1 MLNFSCKLEPYNGM
15 KTRFHCPSCEHR
27 TKSFVRYINTQTG
40 EHIHPLVGKCNR
52 DLKCGYHYTPKQY
65 FQENPQYHFEPKL
78 IVRKRS
84 FSSQKAWSCIP
95 FESFNES
102 LCDYEDNNFV
112 QFLLNKYGN
121 EVTTKAIENY
131 YIGTSDHW
139 KGSTIFWQ
147 IDQDGKIHT
156 GKIMLYDQNTGKRV
170 KKPYDHIYWTH
181 KFLKLDNF
189 SLKQCFFGEHLLSD
203 KSKTVA
209 IVESEKTAII
219 ASLYFIDLIW
229 LACGGIS
236 NLTPEK
242 CEVLKGRNVVL
253 FPDLKAFD
261 KWSSQLK
268 KIAHI
273 ANFRIS
279 NFLEAKASNTART
292 SGWDLADFLI
302 NFDLVD
308 FQEKLS
314 ENKNVNKWQV
324 LPKDFKGSENQ
335 IYIENNDSTIERG
348 IDWDFEIGVISEKI
362 RGKKFNLFNIEL
374 CKGQVIQDI
383 DVFIDSH
390 LKALKTAEKNC
401 YLLPYLNR
409 LNLIVK
415 LLETNNLV

>member
-1 MLNFSCKLEPYNGM
+1 M

-52 DLKCGYHYTPKQY
+52 DLKCGYHFTPKQY
-65 FQENPQYHFEPKL
+65 FQENPQYHFESKL

-84 FSSQKAWSCIP
+84 FSSEKAWSCIP

-102 LCDYEDNNFV
+102 LCGYEANNFI
-112 QFLLNKYGN
+112 QFLANRYGN
-121 EVTTKAIENY
+121 KITTKAIEKY
-131 YIGTSDHW
+131 FVGTSDYW
-139 KGSTIFWQ
+139 KGATIFWQ
-147 IDQDGKIHT
+147 IDQNRKIHS

-170 KKPYDHIYWTH
+170 KEPYDHIYWSH
-181 KFLKLDNF
+181 KLLKLDNF
-189 SLKQCFFGEHLLSD
+189 NLKQCFFGEHLLID

-219 ASLYFIDLIW
+219 ASLYFFDLIW
-229 LACGGIS
+229 LACGGVS

-261 KWSSQLK
+261 KWSEQLK

-273 ANFRIS
+273 ANFGIS
-279 NFLEAKASNTART
+279 NFLEAKASEESRNL
-292 SGWDLADFLI
+292 GWDLADFLI
-302 NFDLVD
+302 NFELST
-308 FQEKLS
+308 FQEMLS
-314 ENKNVNKWQV
+314 ENENVNKWQD
-324 LPKDFKGSENQ
+324 LSKDSKDLEHK
-335 IYIENNDSTIERG
+335 IYVGNNNITINKG

-362 RGKKFNLFNIEL
+362 RGKKFNLFNIDL
-374 CKGQVIQDI
+374 CKGQVIQNIDI
-383 DVFIDSH
+383 FIDSH

-415 LLETNNLV
+415 HLETNNLV